1 VFPNSLSIAQSLDA
15 LVMVLLG
22 GLQTLAGPIVGAA
35 AYHGLAVEL
44 TRATDHWRLVLGVA
58 IVLLVVAFP
67 QGIAGF
73 VRARFER
80 GGAA

>member
-1 VFPNSLSIAQSLDA
+1 
-15 LVMVLLG
+15 
-22 GLQTLAGPIVGAA
+22 
-35 AYHGLAVEL
+35 VEL